1 MKTSVFPS
9 RYVQGPGALMTL
21 SEEAGKFGTHAL
33 ALVDANLPDN
43 VLERLGVTGGCSV
56 TLAVVNPACTP
67 AAIKAATEE
76 IRQSGADIVAGLGGG
91 KVIDLGRAAADVLR
105 IPFVSVPTVAAS
117 DAPCSA
123 LAVIYD
129 EADRVLN
136 DHFVWR
142 NPDLVLV
149 DSEVIC
155 AAPARFFSAGI
166 GDALATYYEC
176 NACINSGAN
185 NLCGGTGTQLAYSA
199 ARLCLE
205 IVTEFGEQ
213 ALEDCRNNTVTDA
226 FERVLEANIL
236 LSGIGFE
243 SGGVGAAHAFHNGI
257 SELHEVHHML
267 HGEKVAFGVLAELA
281 LNDYSD
287 EDIEKVAQ
295 FNKSVGLPVSL
306 DELGITSVE
315 AAIPTIAARAIRPGE
330 IMHNEPMTVTQD
342 LAEAALRRAQAIGR
356 SQLQA

>member
-9 RYVQGPGALMTL
+9 RYVQGAGALARF
-21 SEEAGKFGTHAL
+21 SEEAGRFGNHAL
-33 ALVDANLPDN
+33 ALMDANLPDS
-43 VLERLGVTGGCSV
+43 VLEGLGVTGDCKVSQK
-56 TLAVVNPACTP
+56 VVKPACTP
-67 AAIKAATEE
+67 AAIEATTEK
-76 IRQSGADIVAGLGGG
+76 IRQSGADIVAGFGGG

-129 EADRVLN
+129 EEDRVLN

-149 DSEVIC
+149 DSAVIC
-155 AAPARFFSAGI
+155 AAPARFLSAGI
-166 GDALATYYEC
+166 GDALATFYEC
-176 NACINSGAN
+176 NACINSGAG
-185 NLCGGTGTQLAYSA
+185 NLCGGTGTQLAYAA

-205 IVTEFGEQ
+205 TVIKYGEQ
-213 ALEDCRNNTVTDA
+213 AVEDCKNHSITDA

-257 SELHEVHHML
+257 SELPEVHHML

-281 LNDYSD
+281 LNNYSD
-287 EDIEKVAQ
+287 EEIVNVAR
-295 FNKSVGLPVSL
+295 FCKSVDLPVSL
-306 DELGITSVE
+306 GALGINSVK
-315 AAIPTIAARAIRPGE
+315 AAIPTIATRAIRPGE

-342 LAEAALRRAQAIGR
+342 LAEAALFRAQLLG
-356 SQLQA
+356 SSLE